1 MGYPK
6 FMFLDV
12 STISIQLRQL
22 KDALDAGGCA
32 VISDVVM
39 PLLDLVTF
47 VYALF

>member
-1 MGYPK
+1 
-6 FMFLDV
+6 MFLDV
-12 STISIQLRQL
+12 SSICIQLRQL
-22 KDALDAGGCA
+22 KDALDAGGGA